1 MPFRVGPTELIIVL
15 AIVMI
20 IFGAGRLPQVGA
32 SMGKAL
38 REFRQAV
45 APKDDDEKS
54 SDDKTV

>member
-1 MPFRVGPTELIIVL
+1 MPFRIGPTELIIVL

-20 IFGAGRLPQVGA
+20 IFGAGRLPQVGS

-45 APKDDDEKS
+45 APNDSDDDAGK
-54 SDDKTV
+54 KQ

>member
-1 MPFRVGPTELIIVL
+1 MPFRIGPTELIIVL

-45 APKDDDEKS
+45 APKDADDKTA
-54 SDDKTV
+54 DDKTV

>member
-32 SMGKAL
+32 AMGKAL
-38 REFRQAV
+38 REFRHAV
-45 APKDDDEKS
+45 APQD
-54 SDDKTV
+54 DDKTI

>member
-1 MPFRVGPTELIIVL
+1 MPFRIGPTELIIVL

-38 REFRQAV
+38 REFQAGRS
-45 APKDDDEKS
+45 PKDDDDKTA
-54 SDDKTV
+54 DDKTV

>member
-45 APKDDDEKS
+45 APKDDEKT
-54 SDDKTV
+54 SDDKTA

>member
-1 MPFRVGPTELIIVL
+1 
-15 AIVMI
+15 MI

-45 APKDDDEKS
+45 APKDDEKS
-54 SDDKTV
+54 ADDKTA

>member
-1 MPFRVGPTELIIVL
+1 LIIVL

-20 IFGAGRLPQVGA
+20 VFGAGRLPQVGA

-45 APKDDDEKS
+45 TPGDDDETA
-54 SDDKTV
+54 DKTTDDSPDKTAP